1 MRAVSIKWLLSL
13 LLPATLAV
21 GLGACSSGTMQPG
34 GGYTSA
40 AGSYSGESGRVVSIR
55 EVPLRGSNSG
65 ASTGTFVGGGLGAAG
80 GAAIGAATTHS
91 VVGAVV
97 GGLLGAVGGAIAGTA
112 IDSSGSTR
120 RGIEVTVQRDDGQK
134 VAIAQYDDG
143 DIQMGDR
150 VTIVTDRNGVA
161 RAVRDTGTYRRDS

>member
-1 MRAVSIKWLLSL
+1 MFGKWLLRL

-34 GGYTSA
+34 AVNTSA

-80 GAAIGAATTHS
+80 GA
-91 VVGAVV
+91 
-97 GGLLGAVGGAIAGTA
+97 IAGTA
-112 IDSSGSTR
+112 IDSSGSTK

-143 DIQMGDR
+143 DVQMGDR
-150 VTIVTDRNGVA
+150 VTIITDRNGVA
-161 RAVRDTGTYRRDS
+161 RAVRDTGSYRRDS